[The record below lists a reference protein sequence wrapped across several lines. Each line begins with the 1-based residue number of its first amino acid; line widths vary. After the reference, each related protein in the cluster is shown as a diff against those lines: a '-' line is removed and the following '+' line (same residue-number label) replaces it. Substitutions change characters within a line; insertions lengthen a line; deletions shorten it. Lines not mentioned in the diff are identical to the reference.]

1 MKSKEFY
8 NELKHLTELGY
19 LEQTQ
24 LDRIQAGY
32 IADRK
37 EHRNIFLIFALLGV
51 VFIGAG
57 VISLFAYNWSMLSR
71 EMKAFIALIPLLS
84 IQGILYWKIRTHGS
98 DVWIKSLTLALGIA
112 FLSALGLIYQAYQI
126 SFSLESMMLTGFLLM
141 LPVVYLLDGYYLAVL
156 YLAGVCWTG
165 WNSDYT
171 LLVLLLLP
179 YYRKRVKA
187 KENCGM
193 LSLCFFIWFLYLAI
207 LYIPYG
213 TYYACILILLIYVTV
228 GNPAL
233 YSRLA
238 GRLLYGMLFFKA
250 VLYVFFNSF
259 AEIFESGDRYWY
271 DGRLPEILLLVLLAA
286 ALMRIYIF
294 CRENSA
300 SGQFS
305 LLVSCIICG
314 VLVADRILFSS
325 YYIFAYEVLVNLCF
339 IAISLYRLLRGFRNP
354 DLASVRRYT
363 AAVILYIILK
373 VSLGNYQLVVKGI
386 VFLIAGLAFLMTN
399 YRISVSGTSAIE
411 KNRAETMQGKGD
423 THEDTPVHENTPE

>member
-1 MKSKEFY
+1 MKSQEFY

-24 LDRIQAGY
+24 LDRIRAEY
-32 IADRK
+32 ITNRK
-37 EHRNIFLIFALLGV
+37 EHRNIYLIFALLGV

-71 EMKAFIALIPLLS
+71 EMKAFIALIPLLAV
-84 IQGILYWKIRTHGS
+84 QGVLYWKTRANAS

-126 SFSLESMMLTGFLLM
+126 SFSLDSMMLTGFLLM

-179 YYRKRVKA
+179 YYRKRIKA
-187 KENCGM
+187 GENCGM
-193 LSLCFFIWFLYLAI
+193 LSLCFFIWFLYLAV

-213 TYYACILILLIYVTV
+213 TYYACILILLIYMTI
-228 GNPAL
+228 GNPDL
-233 YSRLA
+233 FSKLA

-250 VLYVFFNSF
+250 VLYAFFNSF
-259 AEIFESGDRYWY
+259 AGIFESGDWDRY
-271 DGRLPEILLLVLLAA
+271 DGRLPEILLLALLAA
-286 ALMRIYIF
+286 VLVRIYIF
-294 CRENSA
+294 CKKSTA
-300 SGQFS
+300 SGRS
-305 LLVSCIICG
+305 GLLISCIICG
-314 VLVADRILFSS
+314 LLVTDRILFS
-325 YYIFAYEVLVNLCF
+325 YHHMFAYEVLVNLSF
-339 IAISLYRLLRGFRNP
+339 IAISLYRLLRGFKQSNP
-354 DLASVRRYT
+354 ASVRRYT
-363 AAVILYIILK
+363 AAVILYIIWK

-399 YRISVSGTSAIE
+399 YRMSLSGGTAIK
-411 KNRAETMQGKGD
+411 KNHGKTDKGVN
-423 THEDTPVHENTPE
+423 THEDTSIHEDTPE